1 MPSDNNGLN
10 QFIFGHGVIFFFKEK
25 KLHGLT
31 LFASRRT
38 GIGFS
43 LVNMTF
49 WLTSQCHWK
58 GIKNCCLLS
67 KHTTRAWNLIVCKWM
82 LYKFFVRSTESIFLK
97 AYLENCFK
105 CSWSVKNKQS
115 IIFQICST
123 TFDVKPNHEWKNSL
137 RIKNIQLRGWP
148 DLFTISRIFTQ
159 ICHRSE
165 SGLEGY
171 YFPRLSTS
179 MLVLERLQRCTLM
192 ASVHHQHVSI
202 CLWSTNDV
210 SKLVD

>member
-1 MPSDNNGLN
+1 MDLISSFL
-10 QFIFGHGVIFFFKEK
+10 FVVSFFFFFFKEK
-25 KLHGLT
+25 KPHRLT

-67 KHTTRAWNLIVCKWM
+67 KHTTWACKI
-82 LYKFFVRSTESIFLK
+82 LQSVNECFKFFVRSTESIFLK

-123 TFDVKPNHEWKNSL
+123 IFKVKPNHEWKNSL

-159 ICHRSE
+159 IYYRSE

-179 MLVLERLQRCTLM
+179 MLVPGRLQRCM
-192 ASVHHQHVSI
+192 CPYVFI
-202 CLWSTNDV
+202 
-210 SKLVD
+210 